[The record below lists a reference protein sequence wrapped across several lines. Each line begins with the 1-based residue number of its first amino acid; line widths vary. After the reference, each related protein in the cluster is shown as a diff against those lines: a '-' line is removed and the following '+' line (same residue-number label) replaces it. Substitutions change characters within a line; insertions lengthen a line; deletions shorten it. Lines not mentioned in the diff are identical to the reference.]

1 MKFVSTFL
9 HILIIILMINDIL
22 SGIPWGIFL
31 SFMIGPVFFILL
43 ETSIIKGFR
52 AALVFD
58 LGVVLGD
65 IVFITIAYIG
75 SYRLITS
82 IKDNSALFMFGG
94 ILMLAYGVISYISL
108 HKEKKVDTHK
118 IDNEIIRKDYL
129 GLFIKGFFL
138 NIINIGVL
146 GFWLAII
153 ISVGP
158 KLEMQTSRMLTF
170 FTSVILS
177 YVFVDC
183 IKILLAKQLKNK
195 MTPINILKIKKGIS
209 IVLMIFGIALI
220 VQGWFPEEKE
230 KLKDVLERIDE

>member
-1 MKFVSTFL
+1 
-9 HILIIILMINDIL
+9 MINDIL

-65 IVFITIAYIG
+65 ILFITIAYLG

-82 IKDNSALFMFGG
+82 LKDNSALFMFGG

-108 HKEKKVDTHK
+108 RKEKKVDTKK

-146 GFWLAII
+146 GFWLAVI

-158 KLEMQTSRMLTF
+158 KLEMQNTRMFTF
-170 FTSVILS
+170 FAAVILS
-177 YVFVDC
+177 YLLVDC
-183 IKILLAKQLKNK
+183 VKIVLAKQLKTK
-195 MTPINILKIKKGIS
+195 LTPVNILKIKKGIS
-209 IVLMIFGIALI
+209 IVLMVFGIVLI
-220 VQGWFPEEKE
+220 TQGWFPKE
-230 KLKDVLERIDE
+230 KLKLKHALERIDK

>member
-1 MKFVSTFL
+1 
-9 HILIIILMINDIL
+9 MINDIL

-65 IVFITIAYIG
+65 IVFITIAYLG

-82 IKDNSALFMFGG
+82 LKDNSALFMFGG
-94 ILMLAYGVISYISL
+94 ILMLAYGVISYIAL
-108 HKEKKVDTHK
+108 RKEKKIDTK
-118 IDNEIIRKDYL
+118 VIDNEIIRKNYT

-153 ISVGP
+153 ISIGP
-158 KLEMQTSRMLTF
+158 KLEMQNSRMMTF
-170 FTSVILS
+170 FTAVILT
-177 YVFVDC
+177 YLLVDC
-183 IKILLAKQLKNK
+183 IKIVLAKQLKTK
-195 MTPINILKIKKGIS
+195 MTPVNILKIKKGIS
-209 IVLMIFGIALI
+209 IVLMIFGVVLI
-220 VQGWFPEEKE
+220 TQGWFPKEKE
-230 KLKDVLERIDE
+230 KLKDVFERID

>member
-1 MKFVSTFL
+1 
-9 HILIIILMINDIL
+9 MINDIL
-22 SGIPWGIFL
+22 SGIPWGVFL
-31 SFMIGPVFFILL
+31 SFMLGPVFFILL

-65 IVFITIAYIG
+65 VVFISIAYLG

-158 KLEMQTSRMLTF
+158 KLEMQNFRMFTF
-170 FTSVILS
+170 FTSVIVT
-177 YVFVDC
+177 YVLVDC
-183 IKILLAKQLKNK
+183 IKILLAKQLKTSL
-195 MTPINILKIKKGIS
+195 TPVNILKIKKGIS

-230 KLKDVLERIDE
+230 KLKDALERID

>member
-1 MKFVSTFL
+1 
-9 HILIIILMINDIL
+9 MINDIL

-52 AALVFD
+52 AAIVFD

-65 IVFITIAYIG
+65 IVFITIAYLG

-82 IKDNSALFMFGG
+82 IKDSSALFMFGG
-94 ILMLAYGVISYISL
+94 ILMLSYGIISYISL
-108 HKEKKVDTHK
+108 HKEKKIDTQK
-118 IDNEIIRKDYL
+118 IDNEIIRKNYI

-146 GFWLAII
+146 GFWLAVI

-158 KLEMQTSRMLTF
+158 KLEMQNSRMLTF
-170 FTSVILS
+170 FTSVIVT
-177 YVFVDC
+177 YVLVDC
-183 IKILLAKQLKNK
+183 IKILLAKQLKTK
-195 MTPINILKIKKGIS
+195 MTPTNILKIKKGIS
-209 IVLMIFGIALI
+209 IVLMVFGVVLI
-220 VQGWFPEEKE
+220 TQGWFPKEKE
-230 KLKDVLERIDE
+230 KLKDALERIDK

>member
-1 MKFVSTFL
+1 
-9 HILIIILMINDIL
+9 MINDIL

-65 IVFITIAYIG
+65 IFFIAIAYLG
-75 SYRLITS
+75 SYRLIKS
-82 IKDNSALFMFGG
+82 LEDNSSLFILGG
-94 ILMLAYGVISYISL
+94 ILMLAYGIISFISL
-108 HKEKKVDTHK
+108 KKEKKINIDK
-118 IDNEIIRKDYL
+118 IDNEIIKKDYL

-146 GFWLAII
+146 GFWLAVI

-158 KLEMQTSRMLTF
+158 KLEMENSRMLTF
-170 FTSVILS
+170 FITVILT
-177 YVFVDC
+177 YLLVDC
-183 IKILLAKQLKNK
+183 IKILLAKQLKTK
-195 MTPINILKIKKGIS
+195 LTPRNILKIKKIIS
-209 IVLMIFGIALI
+209 IVLMVFGVALI
-220 VQGWFPEEKE
+220 AQGWFPNEKE
-230 KLKDVLERIDE
+230 KLKNALERIDK

>member
-1 MKFVSTFL
+1 MISD
-9 HILIIILMINDIL
+9 IIR
-22 SGIPWGIFL
+22 GIPWGIFL

-65 IVFITIAYIG
+65 VLFITIAYVG

-94 ILMLAYGVISYISL
+94 ILMLSYGFISYIGL
-108 HKEKKVDTHK
+108 HKEKRVNTHK

-146 GFWLAII
+146 GFWLAVI

-158 KLEMQTSRMLTF
+158 KLEMQNSRMFTF
-170 FTSVILS
+170 FSSVIIT
-177 YVFVDC
+177 YVLVDC

-195 MTPINILKIKKGIS
+195 MTPTNILKIKKGIS

-220 VQGWFPEEKE
+220 VQGWFPDVK
-230 KLKDVLERIDE
+230 KDVMERIDE

>member
-1 MKFVSTFL
+1 
-9 HILIIILMINDIL
+9 MINDIL

-65 IVFITIAYIG
+65 ILFITIAYLG

-82 IKDNSALFMFGG
+82 LKDNSALFMFGG

-108 HKEKKVDTHK
+108 HKEKKLDIKK

-146 GFWLAII
+146 GFWLAVI

-158 KLEMQTSRMLTF
+158 KLEMQNSRMLTF
-170 FTSVILS
+170 FTTVILS
-177 YVFVDC
+177 YLLVDC
-183 IKILLAKQLKNK
+183 IKIVLAKQLKTK
-195 MTPINILKIKKGIS
+195 MTPTNILKIKKGIS
-209 IVLMIFGIALI
+209 IVLMVFGVVLI
-220 VQGWFPEEKE
+220 TQGWFPKEKE

>member
-1 MKFVSTFL
+1 MGNLFKFYDWSC
-9 HILIIILMINDIL
+9 
-22 SGIPWGIFL
+22 
-31 SFMIGPVFFILL
+31 FFILL

-65 IVFITIAYIG
+65 IVFITIAYVG

-108 HKEKKVDTHK
+108 HKEKKIDTHK

-170 FTSVILS
+170 FASVILS

-195 MTPINILKIKKGIS
+195 MTPKNILKIKKGIS

-220 VQGWFPEEKE
+220 IQGWFPKEKE
-230 KLKDVLERIDE
+230 KLKDVLERIDK